1 MLKIRLKRF
10 GRKNKACYRIVV
22 IEALTRREGKII
34 KNLGIYNP
42 QKKYLKV
49 NKKILI
55 YYLQKGACPTNVIRH
70 IIYKLQ
76 I

>member
-22 IEALTRREGKII
+22 MESLTRRQGKVIN
-34 KNLGIYNP
+34 NLGIYNP

-49 NKKILI
+49 NKRALI
-55 YYLQKGACPTNVIRH
+55 YYLQKGACPTNVVRH
-70 IIYKLQ
+70 FLCKL
-76 I
+76 